1 MTHTRFAVTLWL
13 ALSAG
18 ALHAQEPP
26 VCDAVLVAFAE
37 SRLSG
42 DLSAMHL
49 LRDATPLF
57 DPVPPGTPEALPVFS
72 GYFGRLGERQ
82 RDPVD
87 FSTTGAFRHEG
98 CIEVTGILRTKK
110 SLEQLPRR
118 DGTPMPVSVFVFNQG
133 VFDIAFLEGPSI
145 TETNARMS
153 VGPLLFH
160 PDLREG
166 APLTA
171 QSDAFANFTVA
182 PYIASEKDTTLGR
195 GDYAWMGLDLR
206 QGKGPQLVAVTCDRP
221 CATYLDGFKA
231 RLLAASGPVN
241 PLAPPVA
248 NLPVAGADKPTPP
261 DIGKTFADEA
271 LSITLIG
278 PEEEVILLESLP
290 LQQAMAQFSHDP
302 QAQSAIRDALEAL
315 GGGVADRAL
324 ALAQLIDV
332 GLLDAGLQDYAIESA
347 DRGFR
352 LVLRAPPPP
361 PPRLLAGVDLLLA
374 DPPGSAVF
382 EYCNPLVEI
391 THPDHDP
398 VRLPMQIDLA
408 SAITNAEGEEVYGRL
423 TVAIDPDLAIAA
435 VPLETLALRLFA
447 ASEVQS
453 LTSPDPHPSSCSL
466 AWGGRFPDTALPL
479 AELSQ
484 TSDLPA
490 PVPVTVTDDG
500 HVIFAEATLRS
511 TARPVFVLLY
521 NTTGLEDT
529 NGAPLRP
536 DLYPAWTHAR
546 GGRDMQSALSILVSS
561 AQAVFAQRVEDL
573 FLLQAAGGVAKGF
586 LPPEPLTADSALRA
600 ADALRPGEVGPLNLE
615 NTLKDLV
622 NSTATT
628 PRFVVIGRSG
638 LDAGAD
644 YCASPPALPEASR
657 RGSLVIDFLSR
668 EAAFDL
674 SRPVQATLIN
684 PTGAEAFAE
693 AAQRLATRCP
703 EDGSGLVHWVLTPDV
718 ADQFKLIHALE
729 TLAPYLFGGLQ

>member
-1 MTHTRFAVTLWL
+1 MKHTRFAVTLGL

-26 VCDAVLVAFAE
+26 VCDAVLVALAE

-42 DLSAMHL
+42 DLSAMNL
-49 LRDATPLF
+49 IRDETPLF
-57 DPVPPGTPEALPVFS
+57 DAVALRTPEAQPVFS
-72 GYFGRLGERQ
+72 GYFGRLAERQ

-87 FSTTGAFRHEG
+87 FNTTGAFRHEG
-98 CIEVTGILRTKK
+98 CVEVTGLLRTDRT
-110 SLEQLPRR
+110 LEELPRR
-118 DGTPMPVSVFVFNQG
+118 DGTPMPVSVFVFNEG
-133 VFDIAFLEGPSI
+133 VFDMAFLEGPSI

-166 APLTA
+166 GALTA
-171 QSDAFANFTVA
+171 QGDAFASFSVA
-182 PYIASEKDTTLGR
+182 PYIANEKDTTLGKA
-195 GDYAWMGLDLR
+195 DYAWMGLDLR
-206 QGKGPQLVAVTCDRP
+206 QGKGRQLVAVTCDRP
-221 CATYLDGFKA
+221 CSSYLNGFKT
-231 RLLAASGPVN
+231 RLLAASGPVI
-241 PLAPPVA
+241 PVAPPVTKA
-248 NLPVAGADKPTPP
+248 PDAGGEDPKLTNGVNAFT
-261 DIGKTFADEA
+261 DET

-290 LQQAMAQFSHDP
+290 LQEAMAQFSHDP
-302 QAQSAIRDALEAL
+302 QAQSAIRAALEAL
-315 GGGVADRAL
+315 GGSEADRAL
-324 ALAQLIDV
+324 ALAQMIEF
-332 GLLDAGLQDYAIESA
+332 GLLDAGLQSYAIVAA
-347 DRGFR
+347 DRGYR

-361 PPRLLAGVDLLLA
+361 PPRLLTGVDLLLA

-398 VRLPMQIDLA
+398 VRLPMQIDLG
-408 SAITNAEGEEVYGRL
+408 SAVTNAEGEEVYGRL
-423 TVAIDPDLAIAA
+423 TVAIDPDLAISA
-435 VPLETLALRLFA
+435 VPLETLNLRLFA
-447 ASEVQS
+447 ATEVQS
-453 LTSPDPHPSSCSL
+453 LTSPEPHPSSCSL
-466 AWGGRFPDTALPL
+466 AWGGRFPETALPL
-479 AELSQ
+479 AGVSQ
-484 TSDLPA
+484 MPVLP
-490 PVPVTVTDDG
+490 VSVTDDG

-536 DLYPAWTHAR
+536 DLYPGWTHAR

-561 AQAVFAQRVEDL
+561 AQAVFGQRVEDL

-586 LPPEPLTADSALRA
+586 LPPEPLTAESALRA

-615 NTLKDLV
+615 NELKDLA

-628 PRFVVIGRSG
+628 PRFVIIGRSG

-684 PTGAEAFAE
+684 PTGPEAFTE
-693 AAQRLATRCP
+693 AAERLATRCP

-718 ADQFKLIHALE
+718 ADQFKLILALE